1 MRKTEYFI
9 KEREVWIM
17 IKRKRNIVVMDGS
30 DVKKLAT
37 IVWVSRMVVNNKNAL
52 NYRMLDIDHPTMQ
65 VLEVKCSKRQYE
77 YLQYVIDN
85 LYPGLCTYDV
95 AV

>member
-1 MRKTEYFI
+1 
-9 KEREVWIM
+9 M

-37 IVWVSRMVVNNKNAL
+37 IVWVSRMVINNKNVL

-77 YLQYVIDN
+77 DLQYAIDD

>member
-1 MRKTEYFI
+1 
-9 KEREVWIM
+9 M

-30 DVKKLAT
+30 DAKKLAN
-37 IVWVSRMVVNNKNAL
+37 IIWISRVVLSDKTKL
-52 NYRMLDIDHPTMQ
+52 NYRMLDIDHPTIL
-65 VLEVKCSKRQYE
+65 VLEVKCSKHRYE
-77 YLQYVIDN
+77 DLQYLIDN